1 MNWQARRLFI
11 TTNTLPHLWYPKMS
25 SVFPAFVRRVEKWF
39 WLPEI
44 DVLHEFADYDK
55 FRYAVEHNKPPLPRV
70 TYRLDED
77 EEDREVPNLYLSN
90 KIFIYTT
97 P

>member
-1 MNWQARRLFI
+1 
-11 TTNTLPHLWYPKMS
+11 MS

-55 FRYAVEHNKPPLPRV
+55 FRYAVEHNKPPYLGLP
-70 TYRLDED
+70 TDSMKTMM
-77 EEDREVPNLYLSN
+77 DREVPNLYLLN

-97 P
+97 HNITAEGRDTSRGGPA